1 MFDMF
6 LLVFFCIRGFP
17 PFSFGMLFA
26 LLTLLPPIRRW
37 NQSFMRKI
45 ATFIVLASYAI
56 FVFQPL
62 AAYVNVKLTISM
74 SRRVSPQYIDEL
86 LNSFKADIEK
96 ELFIRFIRP
105 RLESRPCYSGQ
116 ISICEFTNTIETF
129 ASDGNVDRK
138 QSMLEYVQ
146 ELVFNLFW
154 VWLGCLITVLLVS
167 IRDSKNRLTQAVS
180 AAESLPQG
188 Y

>member
-1 MFDMF
+1 MMDMI
-6 LLVFFCIRGFP
+6 LLAFFCIRGFP

-26 LLTLLPPIRRW
+26 LLSLLPPIRRW

-86 LNSFKADIEK
+86 LSGFGADIEK
-96 ELFIRFIRP
+96 ELFLRFIRP
-105 RLESRPCYSGQ
+105 RLEARPCYSGQ
-116 ISICEFTNTIETF
+116 VSICEITDKIESMVGGF
-129 ASDGNVDRK
+129 PRK
-138 QSMLEYVQ
+138 QSLQEY
-146 ELVFNLFW
+146 EWALGFNLFW

-167 IRDSKNRLTQAVS
+167 IRDSRKRLTQAAS
-180 AAESLPQG
+180 AT
-188 Y
+188 